1 MENTRDNETYEKHTI
16 CSKSGARIIMIGS
29 NADEIIQELFDFLLN
44 RYKTSLEQC
53 MKGSNF
59 IFRYISDMYDMCHK
73 ISINR
78 DEST

>member
-16 CSKSGARIIMIGS
+16 CSKRGARIIMIGS

-53 MKGSNF
+53 MKAATLF
-59 IFRYISDMYDMCHK
+59 FVIYQICMICATR
-73 ISINR
+73 
-78 DEST
+78 